1 MHTLSLQ
8 PTPCGAV
15 TSSSQAHSR
24 PVFIGRSPAN
34 QILYKLIKSLTAP
47 IVRRLDGLSGD
58 KQRAAKVS
66 DELTA
71 ELKVVIAEVKK
82 YRPATPREG
91 VSRAVQP

>member
-34 QILYKLIKSLTAP
+34 QILAKSIAVGSLMPGSDA
-47 IVRRLDGLSGD
+47 S
-58 KQRAAKVS
+58 VS
-66 DELTA
+66 
-71 ELKVVIAEVKK
+71 
-82 YRPATPREG
+82 
-91 VSRAVQP
+91 AVFNA

>member
-34 QILYKLIKSLTAP
+34 QIPPILANVYLHYVLDLWFQKKWRARKATGDTI
-47 IVRRLDGLSGD
+47 IVRYYTPMTSSLAANARRMRNSFSTTSG
-58 KQRAAKVS
+58 R
-66 DELTA
+66 
-71 ELKVVIAEVKK
+71 
-82 YRPATPREG
+82 G
-91 VSRAVQP
+91 

>member
-34 QILYKLIKSLTAP
+34 QIRVNETSWEEHPIFFFTSISKADDGNQVDTLSESVCGESTGLVEPLIDL
-47 IVRRLDGLSGD
+47 VGD
-58 KQRAAKVS
+58 
-66 DELTA
+66 
-71 ELKVVIAEVKK
+71 
-82 YRPATPREG
+82 
-91 VSRAVQP
+91 